1 MTIDPNNANTI
12 WVGTGENNNQRSVAY
27 GDGIYKSIDGGKSWK
42 NMGLKDSEHIGNIIV
57 DPNDSDIVYVSA
69 YGPLWSKGGERGVY
83 KSENGGESWQLILYV
98 DEHTGINEIHM
109 DPEDSNVLYATAHQR
124 RRHVYTYVGGGPGS
138 SVYKSTDA
146 GASWRKINKGLPG
159 VEIGR
164 IGMDISPVD
173 NNVLYAIV
181 EAADRQGGFYKS
193 VDMGESWSKQSGK
206 VTSGC
211 LLYTSPSPR
220 DFG

>member
-27 GDGIYKSIDGGKSWK
+27 GDGVYKSIDGGKSWK

-57 DPNDSDIVYVSA
+57 DPQNSDIIYVSA

-83 KSENGGESWQLILYV
+83 KSENGGESWKLILYV

-109 DPEDSNVLYATAHQR
+109 DPEDSRVLYATAHQR

-138 SVYKSTDA
+138 SMYKSTDS
-146 GASWRKINKGLPG
+146 GLSWKKINKGLPS
-159 VEIGR
+159 VELGR

-173 NNVLYAIV
+173 NNILVIK
-181 EAADRQGGFYKS
+181 FYF
-193 VDMGESWSKQSGK
+193 
-206 VTSGC
+206 
-211 LLYTSPSPR
+211 LLKPKLFPL
-220 DFG
+220 